1 MDELWAVVVDYGGHA
16 DDSLLDALI
25 DAGAARVVVVDNA
38 LAVASSRTEPRGQGV
53 VEFRSYGANLGF
65 GGAVNRVL
73 ARRGARW
80 LLIAN
85 PDIEIA
91 PSALRT
97 LLATGERWSRAGIV
111 APRLEDHAGQPQA
124 SVRAFPSLALAA
136 LHGAL
141 GVVWPSNPASRR
153 YRREV
158 PDPPN
163 AYLAPW
169 VSGALMLARWE
180 ALSAIGGFDASY
192 FLYLEDVDLAWRLT
206 RAGWE
211 VVVDPTVRVR
221 HVGGATTR
229 SRRVVAALWHA
240 RSLVRYGLAQED
252 TATGAALVLFGVL
265 ARWAVVVV
273 ASRRSSADG

>member
-38 LAVASSRTEPRGQGV
+38 PLVARARSEQRGRGV
-53 VEFRSYGANLGF
+53 VEFRSFGANVGF

-85 PDIEIA
+85 PDVHIES
-91 PSALRT
+91 SALRA
-97 LLATGERWSRAGIV
+97 LVATGERFERAGVV
-111 APRLEDHAGQPQA
+111 APRLEDGSGEPQA
-124 SVRAFPSLALAA
+124 SVRAFPSLVTAA

-153 YRREV
+153 YRRET
-158 PDPPN
+158 PDPPHP
-163 AYLAPW
+163 YRAPW
-169 VSGALMLARWE
+169 VSGALLLARWA
-180 ALSAIGGFDASY
+180 ALIDVGGFDASY
-192 FLYLEDVDLAWRLT
+192 FLYLEDVDLAWRLS

-211 VVVDPTVRVR
+211 VVVDPAVRAR
-221 HVGGATTR
+221 HEGGGTTR
-229 SRRVVAALWHA
+229 SRRVRAALWHA
-240 RSLVRYGLAQED
+240 RSLVRYGLSQED
-252 TATGAALVLFGVL
+252 TTPGAALVVLGVL
-265 ARWAVVVV
+265 ARWVLVV
-273 ASRRSSADG
+273 ASRRSSAHG